1 MTHSPNAV
9 VRPVVEYLPDW
20 HGAALFSS
28 LTGAAA
34 ASLNSGRAVVPVSP
48 TYSGWTRPLQ
58 QFRGSVAALGH
69 ARAVSAKSST
79 LGAQKTTDDVT
90 AASLFR
96 ERMQRGLG

>member
-34 ASLNSGRAVVPVSP
+34 ASLNSGRAITPGNA
-48 TYSGWTRPLQ
+48 TFSGWVRPLQ
-58 QFRGSVAALGH
+58 RFTGQVAALGH
-69 ARAVSAKSST
+69 ARAVVPKSST
-79 LGAQKTTDDVT
+79 LNAQKTTDDVT
-90 AASLFR
+90 AANIFR
-96 ERMQRGLG
+96 ERMARGLG